1 MPLSLQFFVNHV
13 MQLWLVDFS
22 FSEQNS
28 KVFLICLI
36 IEVSVS
42 VDVGLNTDPY
52 QNLIR
57 PNTIDFQAKKPDIRL
72 FTINTF
78 KYVYSSL

>member
-1 MPLSLQFFVNHV
+1 MPLNLHLFVNHV

-42 VDVGLNTDPY
+42 VDMGLNTD
-52 QNLIR
+52 R
-57 PNTIDFQAKKPDIRL
+57 IDFQAKKPYIRL
-72 FTINTF
+72 FTIHTF
-78 KYVYSSL
+78 KYVYSDL